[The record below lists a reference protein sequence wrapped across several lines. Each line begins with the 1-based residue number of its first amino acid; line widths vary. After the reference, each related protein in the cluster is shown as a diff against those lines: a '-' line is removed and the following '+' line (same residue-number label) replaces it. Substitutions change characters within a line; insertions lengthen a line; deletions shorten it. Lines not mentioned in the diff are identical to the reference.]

1 MTGVAA
7 VGGKRSRPARIG
19 AALGKDVRHVDVPDD
34 TFRAN
39 AQSAH
44 MPEPMIDLLSE
55 YYGAVKDG
63 RMAIVT
69 SDVEQVTGQRPRAFP
84 DWARATFATA

>member
-1 MTGVAA
+1 MPSR
-7 VGGKRSRPARIG
+7 RSSCAARIG

-34 TFRAN
+34 TFRAH

-44 MPEPMIDLLSE
+44 MPQPPIDLLSE
-55 YYGAVKDG
+55 YYGAVKEG

-69 SDVEQVTGQRPRAFP
+69 ADVAQVTGQRPRAFL